1 MDRRS
6 FSLLLPAAVALPGL
20 VLGTPAAGRN
30 VNSSAP
36 PASPLT
42 PPEMAQYE
50 KDAPNRARAAR
61 RLRAYPLNNA
71 VQPDFTFFA
80 APEDRR

>member
-6 FSLLLPAAVALPGL
+6 FSLLLPAAAALPGL

-30 VNSSAP
+30 ENSSAP

-42 PPEMAQYE
+42 PREMAQYE
-50 KDAPNRARAAR
+50 KNAPSRARAAR
-61 RLRAYPLNNA
+61 RLRAYPLSNA
-71 VQPDFTFFA
+71 VQPDFIFFA
-80 APEDRR
+80 APEARR

>member
-1 MDRRS
+1 M
-6 FSLLLPAAVALPGL
+6 
-20 VLGTPAAGRN
+20 
-30 VNSSAP
+30 NSSAP